1 MAGKQES
8 KYKENE
14 ANFDHHINEEQK
26 QELMGLTMTFV
37 EKAVSRLTENSNN
50 PKGIAPLHHTYE
62 ALFMIWKPGLSDF
75 ICRSVLYVT
84 DARIIT
90 NQ

>member
-26 QELMGLTMTFV
+26 QELMGLAMTFV
-37 EKAVSRLTENSNN
+37 EKAVSRLYFKKYNFYDRYS
-50 PKGIAPLHHTYE
+50 PILICSQPYRPPAPY
-62 ALFMIWKPGLSDF
+62 I
-75 ICRSVLYVT
+75 
-84 DARIIT
+84 
-90 NQ
+90 